1 MPAVRIAI
9 AAAVVAASLTV
20 AASAGAGSGASA
32 KSAWASRANATC
44 LRWREK
50 AAAAVPKSAGKP
62 STPAAMY
69 GFMVRSR
76 PIEAGLL
83 RDLKAIGLPRPA
95 GAAKALALLSADI
108 GEIDAGIS
116 AHRAGQPQ
124 KVVRAFD
131 VWQSDHRSG
140 AAFSALGAKSCA

>member
-1 MPAVRIAI
+1 
-9 AAAVVAASLTV
+9 
-20 AASAGAGSGASA
+20 
-32 KSAWASRANATC
+32 
-44 LRWREK
+44 
-50 AAAAVPKSAGKP
+50 
-62 STPAAMY
+62 MY
-69 GFMVRSR
+69 GFMLGSR

-95 GAAKALALLSADI
+95 GAAKALALLAADI
-108 GEIDAGIS
+108 REIDAGLA
-116 AHRAGQPQ
+116 AHRAGNPR